1 MNKKFF
7 RRYSWFLVAYNVI
20 VILWGAVVR
29 STGSGAGCGNHWPLC
44 NGEII
49 PTAPQITTVIEFT
62 HRMSSMLDGF
72 LVIFLVFL
80 AYRQYGKR
88 SSIFRWALAALV
100 VIVIEGML
108 GRLLVVQDWVADNVS
123 IIRAVVVAVH
133 LVNTY
138 ILLLTLTVTAWKANL
153 SLEVQPRRNRRAT
166 ILVGIGLGSAIIFSA
181 MGAVTALGD
190 TLFPAEALFTG
201 VPHGV
206 EGAGRF
212 LIQLRVIHPILA
224 VLTSGYLFFVVRYL
238 LNQGLGNRV
247 ERRGKWLLFVIGV
260 QVMAGGF
267 TVLTLAP
274 MFMQILHLLL
284 ADIFWI
290 SLVLFSLEVF
300 YQPRRRS

>member
-7 RRYSWFLVAYNVI
+7 RRFSWFLVAYNVM

-44 NGEII
+44 NGEVI
-49 PTAPQITTVIEFT
+49 PTAPQITTIIEFS

-80 AYRQYGKR
+80 AYRHYGKR
-88 SSIFRWALAALV
+88 SSVFHWALAALV
-100 VIVIEGML
+100 VIIIEGML

-138 ILLLTLTVTAWKANL
+138 ILLLTLTITAWKANL
-153 SLEVQPRRNRRAT
+153 KIEVSPRKNKRANT
-166 ILVGIGLGSAIIFSA
+166 LVGIGLGSAIIFSA

-201 VPHGV
+201 VPHDL

-212 LIQLRVIHPILA
+212 LVQLRVIHPILA
-224 VLTSGYLFFVVRYL
+224 ILTAGYLSFVVWYL
-238 LNQGLGNRV
+238 LNQGLGGRV
-247 ERRGKWLLFVIGV
+247 ERRGKWLVGVIAV

-274 MFMQILHLLL
+274 LFMQILHLLL
-284 ADIFWI
+284 ADVFWI
-290 SLVLFSLEVF
+290 SLVLFSLEV
-300 YQPRRRS
+300 YYSPRKLS